1 MSSQAFFDLSK
12 WHGVL
17 IVAPSQHQEF
27 DRFLRDKKHIYKY
40 LRSRLRQHTIDGEK
54 GLLEVAP
61 LSQSLL
67 DHYWRSFEFRREH
80 YANLM
85 LVTAAAY
92 LESIVYDFFHVFF
105 LHKNKA
111 MHDFIG
117 RDEDKGYIRLEDV
130 LGSESLDD
138 LLGRLAA
145 RAATNAAAGSPK
157 DIQKRLK
164 KLLGQG
170 FPDDLL
176 KSFEQLVQS
185 RNIIAHEAKLLPDE
199 QLDVARSY
207 ETVLQIL
214 KFFGRVARE
223 KSIPIS
229 DAGHLLDDLLIH

>member
-17 IVAPSQHQEF
+17 IIDPGKHQEF
-27 DRFLRDKKHIYKY
+27 DRFLRDKEHIYVY
-40 LRSRLRQHTIDGEK
+40 LRSRLRYQTCDDEGNLIDVTPK
-54 GLLEVAP
+54 DQSILE
-61 LSQSLL
+61 
-67 DHYWRSFEFRREH
+67 HYWRTFESSRKH

-117 RDEDKGYIRLEDV
+117 RDEDKGYIRLDDV
-130 LGSESLDD
+130 LGSECLDD

-145 RAATNAAAGSPK
+145 RAATNAAAGSPR

-170 FPDDLL
+170 LPDELL
-176 KSFEQLVQS
+176 KSFEQLVES
-185 RNIIAHEAKLLPDE
+185 RNIIAHEAELLPDE
-199 QLDVARSY
+199 QLDVAGSY

-223 KSIPIS
+223 KSIPIR